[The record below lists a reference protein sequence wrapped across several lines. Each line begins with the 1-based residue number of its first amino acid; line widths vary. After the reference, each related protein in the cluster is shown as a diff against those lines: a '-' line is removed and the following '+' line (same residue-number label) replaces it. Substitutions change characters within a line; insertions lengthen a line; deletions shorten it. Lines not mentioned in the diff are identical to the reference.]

1 MSLSDSQKIAIF
13 DRIWDEYVKTHGLGG
28 MAKGDFDALLLW
40 EYAKATQ
47 QVDAFSLSSTFK
59 IRESRAKSLLDS
71 ASIKFDQIEQDAAWS
86 QLLSGLQDV
95 EFLVESLERG
105 QMRFHLK
112 TPLLFRHLQNQARA
126 MDDSFS
132 FNTASEYVIGN
143 LQTLYRILDVSWEE
157 HAYGSNW
164 QGEQLVQERE
174 KIKKIIGKIG
184 QNISSNHLQALK
196 SAKKSS
202 LPGMIEYGS
211 RLSGIGRF
219 IKELVQLVHQA
230 S

>member
-1 MSLSDSQKIAIF
+1 MSLSNAQKIAIF

-47 QVDAFSLSSTFK
+47 TIDAFALSSVFK

-71 ASIKFDQIEQDAAWS
+71 ASIKFDQIEEDAAWS
-86 QLLSGLQDV
+86 QLLNGLQDV
-95 EFLVESLERG
+95 EFLVESMERG

-126 MDDSFS
+126 MDDSFA
-132 FNTASEYVIGN
+132 FNTASEYVTGN
-143 LQTLYRILDVSWEE
+143 LRTLYRILDASWEE
-157 HAYGSNW
+157 HAYGLSW
-164 QGEQLVQERE
+164 QGEKLMQERE

-184 QNISSNHLQALK
+184 QNIKSNHLQELK
-196 SAKKSS
+196 SLKKSS
-202 LPGMIEYGS
+202 LPGIIEYGS

-219 IKELVQLVHQA
+219 IKDLVQIIHQA